1 MINTLLFIVLPYVAL
16 VLLLL
21 GSIYRYRFSRFTVSS
36 LSSQFLEG
44 KELFYGSVPF
54 HWGIVILF
62 FGHLIAFLFPRSVI
76 AWNGIPARLFILE
89 IAAFAFGLLTLSGLI
104 MLITRRINTPRLYP
118 VTSSM
123 DIFVYLILLL
133 QVFTGLW
140 TAVGYRWG
148 SSWFASVLSP
158 YLKSIFFFNPDMAA
172 VSAMPLIIKIHI
184 VSAFVVIGMIP
195 FTRFMHFLVI
205 PLTYIWRRY
214 QVVMW
219 NKKDAYRN

>member
-16 VLLLL
+16 ILLLL
-21 GSIYRYRFSRFTVSS
+21 GSIYRYRFNRFTVSS

-54 HWGIVILF
+54 HWGLVFLF

-89 IAAFAFGLLTLSGLI
+89 IAAFSFGLLTLSGLI
-104 MLITRRINTPRLYP
+104 MLVARRVNTTKLYP
-118 VTSSM
+118 VTSKM
-123 DIFVYLILLL
+123 DVLVYMILLV
-133 QVFTGLW
+133 QVITGLW

-158 YLKSIFFFNPDMAA
+158 YLKSIFVFNPDIAS

-184 VSAFVVIGMIP
+184 VSAFVLVGMVP
-195 FTRFMHFLVI
+195 FTRFMHFLV
-205 PLTYIWRRY
+205 LRFTYIWRRY
-214 QVVMW
+214 QVVIW
-219 NKKDAYRN
+219 NKKQA